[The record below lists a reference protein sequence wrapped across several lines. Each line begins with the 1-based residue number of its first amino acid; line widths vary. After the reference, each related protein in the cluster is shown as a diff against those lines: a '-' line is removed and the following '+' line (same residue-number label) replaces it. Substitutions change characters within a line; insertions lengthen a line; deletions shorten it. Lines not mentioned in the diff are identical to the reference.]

1 MTTKIVILALAAL
14 AVLCIVDDAQA
25 AVTHRHAL
33 HPTHRHN
40 HSPYYHHY
48 PYRHYPYRH
57 YYAHPHPHALHP
69 HPYALHPHHHAHAT
83 SYVHVNHGAPVKEA
97 AEEEVEAQES

>member
-1 MTTKIVILALAAL
+1 MATKIVILALAAL
-14 AVLCIVDDAQA
+14 AVLCLVDDAHA

-33 HPTHRHN
+33 HPAHRQYL
-40 HSPYYHHY
+40 SPYYH
-48 PYRHYPYRH
+48 HYPYRH

-69 HPYALHPHHHAHAT
+69 HPYALHPHRHAHAT
-83 SYVHVNHGAPVKEA
+83 SYVHVNLGAPVEEA

>member
-1 MTTKIVILALAAL
+1 MATKALILALAAL
-14 AVLCIVDDAQA
+14 TVLCLMDDARG

-33 HPTHRHN
+33 HPAHYR
-40 HSPYYHHY
+40 SPYYHHY

-69 HPYALHPHHHAHAT
+69 HPYALHPHRHAHAT
-83 SYVHVNHGAPVKEA
+83 SYVRVNLGAPVEEA
-97 AEEEVEAQES
+97 AEEEVEVEAQES